1 MIPRVQPDNLTDGFN
16 CWPLEPALTH
26 RLLGR
31 QVEARVLEF
40 VFPTDT
46 NHLGTI
52 FGGTLVAW
60 MDKAAAF
67 AAIRR
72 ARSTVVTASIDS
84 IDFKVPIKQGDIAEL
99 VAQVERVGRTSLRV
113 RVEVN
118 REDPMDGSRELCT
131 VGYFTMVALGEDGR
145 PKPVPPEN
153 GAG

>member
-1 MIPRVQPDNLTDGFN
+1 M
-16 CWPLEPALTH
+16 EPVLAH
-26 RLLGR
+26 RPLGR

-72 ARSTVVTASIDS
+72 AHTTVVTASIDG

-99 VAQVERVGRTSLRV
+99 VARVEGVGRTSLRV

-131 VGYFTMVALGEDGR
+131 VGYFTMVALGADGR

-153 GAG
+153 EADQPHL

>member
-1 MIPRVQPDNLTDGFN
+1 
-16 CWPLEPALTH
+16 LEAKI
-26 RLLGR
+26 
-31 QVEARVLEF
+31 LEF

-52 FGGTLVAW
+52 FGGALVAW

-84 IDFKVPIKQGDIAEL
+84 IDFKVPIKQGDIVEL
-99 VAQVERVGRTSLRV
+99 VARVERVGRTSLRT

-118 REDPMDGSRELCT
+118 REDALDGSRQLCT
-131 VGYFTMVALGEDGR
+131 VGHFTMVAVGEDGR
-145 PKPVPPEN
+145 PKPIPPEN
-153 GAG
+153 DAG

>member
-1 MIPRVQPDNLTDGFN
+1 
-16 CWPLEPALTH
+16 LEAK
-26 RLLGR
+26 
-31 QVEARVLEF
+31 VLEF

-60 MDKAAAF
+60 MDKTAAF

-84 IDFKVPIKQGDIAEL
+84 IDFKVPIKQGDIVEL
-99 VAQVERVGRTSLRV
+99 VARVERVGHTSLRT

-118 REDPMDGSRELCT
+118 RENPLDGSRELCT
-131 VGYFTMVALGEDGR
+131 VGHFTMVAVGKDGR

-153 GAG
+153 DAG

>member
-1 MIPRVQPDNLTDGFN
+1 M
-16 CWPLEPALTH
+16 LTH
-26 RLLGR
+26 RLQGR

-72 ARSTVVTASIDS
+72 AHSTVVTASIDS
-84 IDFKVPIKQGDIAEL
+84 IDFKVPIRQGDIAEL
-99 VAQVERVGRTSLRV
+99 VALVERVGRTSLRV

-131 VGYFTMVALGEDGR
+131 VGYFTMVAVGEDGR

-153 GAG
+153 AAG

>member
-1 MIPRVQPDNLTDGFN
+1 
-16 CWPLEPALTH
+16 
-26 RLLGR
+26 
-31 QVEARVLEF
+31 VEARVLEF

-46 NHLGTI
+46 DHLGTI

-60 MDKAAAF
+60 MDKTAAF

-72 ARSTVVTASIDS
+72 ARSPVVTASIDS
-84 IDFKVPIKQGDIAEL
+84 INFKVPIKQGEMAEL
-99 VAQVERVGRTSLRV
+99 VARVERVGRTSLRV

-118 REDPMDGSRELCT
+118 REDPLDGSRELCT

-153 GAG
+153 DAERVML

>member
-1 MIPRVQPDNLTDGFN
+1 
-16 CWPLEPALTH
+16 LEAK
-26 RLLGR
+26 
-31 QVEARVLEF
+31 VLEF

-52 FGGTLVAW
+52 FGGALVAW

-84 IDFKVPIKQGDIAEL
+84 IDFKVPIKQGDIVEL
-99 VAQVERVGRTSLRV
+99 VARVERVGRTSLRT

-118 REDPMDGSRELCT
+118 REDALDGSRQLCT
-131 VGYFTMVALGEDGR
+131 VGHFTMVAVGEDGR
-145 PKPVPPEN
+145 PKPIPPEN
-153 GAG
+153 DAG